1 MNANTPQLPHPLGLR
16 RVVVT
21 GLGLVTPLGVGV
33 EHTWRNLLDGRSGI
47 TAIDRFDTS
56 HLPCKIAG
64 VIPAGSARDGG
75 FDATEW
81 VEAREV
87 KKMDPFIVYAI
98 AAATEAID
106 DAQWHP
112 ADRELQNRTG
122 VMVGAGIGGL
132 PGIEAGS
139 RQLERTPGKRL
150 SPFFIPSN
158 LINLAAGQISI
169 KYGFRGPTHAT
180 VTACA
185 SGAHAIGDAARLI
198 ALDDAD
204 VMIAGGAEAAVCE
217 VGIAGFAAAKAL
229 STGFNDTPE
238 RASRPWDADRDGFVM
253 GEGSG
258 MVVLEEYGHALARG
272 ARIYAEVIGYG
283 MSGDAYHIVAPPDDG
298 DGAARAMLAALKRAR
313 IEPDAIDYINAH
325 STSTPAG
332 DLAEIAALKRVFGEH
347 LFGGA
352 SVSATKASTGHLLGA
367 AGSVEAV
374 FALLALRDQVAPPTI
389 NLERVAPECDGL
401 DLVPNRSKSR
411 PVRYALS
418 NSFGF
423 GGTNAA
429 LIFGPPPADA

>member
-1 MNANTPQLPHPLGLR
+1 MNSKTSGLPYPLGLR

-33 EHTWRNLLDGRSGI
+33 AHTWRNLLAGLSGV
-47 TAIDRFDTS
+47 TGIDRFDTS

-64 VIPAGSARDGG
+64 LVPKGNAQGGG
-75 FDATEW
+75 FNATEW
-81 VEAREV
+81 VETKEL
-87 KKMDPFIVYAI
+87 KKMDRFIIYAM
-98 AAATEAID
+98 AAATEAIR
-106 DAQWHP
+106 DAGWHP
-112 ADRELQNRTG
+112 AGRDLQNRTG

-139 RQLERTPGKRL
+139 RQLEHAPGRRL

-158 LINLAAGQISI
+158 LINLAAGHIAI
-169 KYGFRGPTHAT
+169 ANGFRGPTHAT

-217 VGIAGFAAAKAL
+217 IGIAGFAAAKAL
-229 STGFNDTPE
+229 STGFNDEPG
-238 RASRPWDADRDGFVM
+238 RASRPWDTARDGFVM

-258 MVVLEEYGHALARG
+258 MVVLVDYGHALARG
-272 ARIYAEVIGYG
+272 AQIYAEVVGYG
-283 MSGDAYHIVAPPDDG
+283 MSGDAYHIVAPPNDG
-298 DGAARAMLAALKRAR
+298 DGAARAMQVALKRAR
-313 IEPDAIDYINAH
+313 LEPDAIDYINAH
-325 STSTPAG
+325 ATSTPTG

-347 LFGGA
+347 LFGGVSVA
-352 SVSATKASTGHLLGA
+352 STKASTGHLLGA

-374 FALLALRDQVAPPTI
+374 FSLLAIRDQTVPPTI
-389 NLERVAPECDGL
+389 NLDNTAPECDGI
-401 DLVPNRSKSR
+401 DLIANRAKSR
-411 PVRYALS
+411 QVRYALS

-429 LIFGPPPADA
+429 LIFGPPPVE

>member
-1 MNANTPQLPHPLGLR
+1 MNSRASGLPYPLGLR

-21 GLGLVTPLGVGV
+21 GLGVVTPLGVGV
-33 EHTWRNLLDGRSGI
+33 EHTWRNLLAGRCGI
-47 TAIDRFDTS
+47 TTIDRFDTS
-56 HLPCKIAG
+56 HLLCKIAG
-64 VIPAGSARDGG
+64 LVPIGHARDGG
-75 FDATEW
+75 YDATEW
-81 VEAREV
+81 VETKEL

-98 AAATEAID
+98 AAATEAIR
-106 DAQWHP
+106 DAQWCP

-139 RQLERTPGKRL
+139 RQLERAPTKRL

-158 LINLAAGQISI
+158 LINLAAGQIAI
-169 KYGFRGPTHAT
+169 QYGFRGPTHAT

-204 VMIAGGAEAAVCE
+204 VMIAGGTEAAVCE
-217 VGIAGFAAAKAL
+217 IGIAGFAAARAL
-229 STGFNDTPE
+229 STGFNDTPA
-238 RASRPWDADRDGFVM
+238 RASRPWDAGRDGFVM

-258 MVVLEEYGHALARG
+258 MVVLEEYGHALGRG
-272 ARIYAEVIGYG
+272 ARIYAEVVGYG

-313 IEPDAIDYINAH
+313 LEPDAVDYINAH
-325 STSTPAG
+325 ATSTPAG

-347 LFGGA
+347 LFGGV
-352 SVSATKASTGHLLGA
+352 SVSSTKASTGHLLGA

-374 FALLALRDQVAPPTI
+374 FALLAIRDQTAPPTI
-389 NLERVAPECDGL
+389 NLDTASPECDGI
-401 DLVPNRSKSR
+401 DLVANRCKQR

-429 LIFGPPPADA
+429 LIFGPPPVA

>member
-1 MNANTPQLPHPLGLR
+1 MDSNLAALPYPLGLR

-33 EHTWRNLLDGRSGI
+33 EHTWRSLLSGHSGVKM
-47 TAIDRFDTS
+47 IDRFDTA
-56 HLPCKIAG
+56 HIPCKIAG
-64 VIPAGSARDGG
+64 LVPSGRSMDGA

-81 VEAREV
+81 VETKEL

-98 AAATEAID
+98 AAATEAIR
-106 DAQWHP
+106 DAKWTP
-112 ADRELQNRTG
+112 GEVELRNRTG

-132 PGIEAGS
+132 PGIEASS
-139 RQLERTPGKRL
+139 RQIERAPGKRI

-158 LINLAAGQISI
+158 LINLAAGQIAI
-169 KYGFRGPTHAT
+169 QYGFRGPIHAT

-217 VGIAGFAAAKAL
+217 IGIAGFAAAKAL
-229 STGFNDTPE
+229 STRFNETPTH
-238 RASRPWDADRDGFVM
+238 ASRPWDTDRDGFVM

-258 MVVLEEYGHALARG
+258 ILVLEEYGHALHRG

-298 DGAARAMLAALKRAR
+298 DGAARAMAAALKRAR
-313 IEPDAIDYINAH
+313 LDASDIDYVNAH
-325 STSTPAG
+325 ATSTPAG
-332 DLAEIAALKRVFGEH
+332 DLAEIAALKRVFGH
-347 LFGGA
+347 HVFGG
-352 SVSATKASTGHLLGA
+352 VSISSTKGSMGHLLGA
-367 AGSVEAV
+367 AGSVEAIITV
-374 FALLALRDQVAPPTI
+374 LAMRDQIVPPTLNLDAAPP
-389 NLERVAPECDGL
+389 ECAGI
-401 DLVPNRSKSR
+401 DLVPNEPKKRD
-411 PVRYALS
+411 VRYVLS

-429 LIFGPPPADA
+429 LVFGPAPLQA

>member
-1 MNANTPQLPHPLGLR
+1 MNPNTPQLPHPLGLR

-33 EHTWRNLLDGRSGI
+33 EHSWRNLLAGRSGI
-47 TAIDRFDTS
+47 TTIDRFDTS
-56 HLPCKIAG
+56 NLPCKIAG
-64 VIPAGSARDGG
+64 LIPAGNARDGG

-81 VEAREV
+81 VEAKEV

-98 AAATEAID
+98 AAATEALD

-112 ADRELQNRTG
+112 DDRALQNRTG

-139 RQLERTPGKRL
+139 RQIERAPGKRL

-258 MVVLEEYGHALARG
+258 MVVLEEYEHALARG

-389 NLERVAPECDGL
+389 NLDRPAPECDGL
-401 DLVPNRSKSR
+401 DLVPNRSKPR
-411 PVRYALS
+411 PVRYTLS